1 MTIARVSLLCL
12 ALAAA
17 PAAAACGFFGPAAS
31 PEEDAKSQTGKTAL
45 EATDVVTGTGPEAR
59 EGRRVAVHYTGW
71 LYHPDAP
78 DHHGRKFD
86 SSHDRGEPIE
96 FTIGAGEMIPGWDQ
110 GVAGMKVGGKRTLVI
125 PPSLAYGRRGRPPTI
140 PENAT
145 LVFDVELTA
154 VE

>member
-1 MTIARVSLLCL
+1 MTIARVSLLCAVL
-12 ALAAA
+12 AVA
-17 PAAAACGFFGPAAS
+17 PATAACGFFGEAPS

-45 EATDVVTGTGPEAR
+45 ETIEISPGTGTEAR

-71 LYHPDAP
+71 LYHPDKP

-110 GVAGMKVGGKRTLVI
+110 GVPGMKVGGKRTLVV

-140 PENAT
+140 PANAT

-154 VE
+154 VR

>member
-1 MTIARVSLLCL
+1 MTMLRVSMLCA
-12 ALAAA
+12 ALAVA
-17 PAAAACGFFGPAAS
+17 PATAACGFFGEKAS

-45 EATDVVTGTGPEAR
+45 ETIDVVPGSGPEAR

-71 LYHPDAP
+71 LYHPDKP

-125 PPSLAYGRRGRPPTI
+125 PPSLAYGRRGRDGI
-140 PENAT
+140 PGNAT
-145 LVFDVELTA
+145 LVFDVELMA
-154 VE
+154 VR